1 MKQYGPDV
9 NTFMCKTQL
18 ACKTIKLCSLNLNK
32 YVKVFPQNEHISGHL
47 PQNLRKLLS
56 TFLAVNDLQKH

>member
-18 ACKTIKLCSLNLNK
+18 ACKTIKLCSLNIKK
-32 YVKVFPQNEHISGHL
+32 YVKVFTQNESNSEHL
-47 PQNLRKLLS
+47 PQSLRKLLS